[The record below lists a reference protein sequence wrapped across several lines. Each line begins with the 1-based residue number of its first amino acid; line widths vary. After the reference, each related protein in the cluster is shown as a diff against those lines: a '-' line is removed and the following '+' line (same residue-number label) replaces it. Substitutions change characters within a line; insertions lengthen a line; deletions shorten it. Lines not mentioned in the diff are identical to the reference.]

1 MAPKK
6 QPKAAAKKKA
16 APEGEVVGESTG
28 SNNVARVGKLAPLSK
43 EELAVN
49 AEIYATVNASLELI
63 ESNPVFSGIRDMAPL
78 SLKVAGDDD
87 ANDDDPMNWGQIAP
101 FDAETFTDTFKTTGR
116 VTCGI
121 NFFAMDVTYSATPG
135 IPIRKKAVSSLTEH
149 YYDQPAFFMGS
160 VTIGVAKDSDD
171 VPSLMASHSLKP
183 PSPEEKRFAFVE
195 AIARDIRA
203 GKDDFVLKR
212 QCALSVSA
220 CSVDLSTDDAL
231 HWQAVQ
237 EREDFGTDFEA
248 MRRSAVQRLYEIV
261 NYKKRKEDLSKNTL
275 TTLQLQEEY
284 KKVKL
289 GSYSEVISDTFIEMA
304 LKVHKTCFGI
314 QSISKL
320 LLMCGSEYGSRNPFD
335 YLTKLDK
342 ISRRAKGDELS
353 WVFHALH
360 DAWKYGFMTDSGLSL
375 RSIEGKGALAGKS
388 VVDIA
393 IFKKKLRDLFMETL
407 ADFPQW
413 TEEVKTKFRV
423 VCAGHLLCR
432 EFNGCP
438 DERANITWKA
448 GWPPSA
454 VEYLAFIE
462 DAIFGSATM
471 SWQPAVAQCV
481 MHRKGAGEFFELSSV
496 DEHMTHIKEM
506 AHLEVGTK
514 PPKEKQPANEVEVKP
529 DDETGDTTS
538 LTNPEHIQLVSPGN
552 LVIDVSAK
560 SADEMQ
566 KLNLFK
572 RKVAELV
579 RSRVE
584 FAPDMTKGC
593 DLIQALKNTEA
604 GRIKGYKNVEN
615 PAQSSY
621 VAIVYDSKVS
631 GECSHRPHLRQ
642 VYFRSEHCKRLLK
655 VALNLKEPDAI
666 ADGDLYI
673 LPDGGKHGNEMA
685 LLSGLCDANQ
695 KALQKCKKVLCVMY
709 SEASIRERLKICRNT
724 SGALQVEWMFLITS
738 SSLTLPDKPRIHFEG
753 TSNGEFVGPVA
764 WAPFDSSDTWC
775 LPQAIKKT
783 VITKTNV
790 VLAGGSTYA
799 PDSTTDEKKESEKEI
814 AFIRSLKKESEALA
828 AIRARIPYVGVAFN
842 TAHRDQLLMHIDKTV
857 LKMFQVEGDKLYQP
871 AFAELLKDSPVEK
884 AGADETN
891 KKTSAGKRK
900 RETAQNGQKEDPKQA
915 AAGGQSGGGSDDAK
929 KALLARIAPL
939 SKGKAD
945 AAAGGSK
952 GGKRQ
957 KKEAN
962 ADEEMD
968 EDGIDELDDDMGE
981 A

>member
-121 NFFAMDVTYSATPG
+121 NFFAMDVTHSAAPG

-203 GKDDFVLKR
+203 GKGDFVLKR
-212 QCALSVSA
+212 QRALSVSA
-220 CSVDLSTDDAL
+220 CFVDLSTDDAL

-261 NYKKRKEDLSKNTL
+261 NYKKRKEDLLKNTL

-289 GSYSEVISDTFIEMA
+289 GSYSEEISDTFIEMA

-320 LLMCGSEYGSRNPFD
+320 LLMCDSEYGSRNPFD

-375 RSIEGKGALAGKS
+375 RSIEGKGTLAGKS

-393 IFKKKLRDLFMETL
+393 IFKMKLRDLFMEKL

-413 TEEVKTKFRV
+413 TEEVKSKFRV
-423 VCAGHLLCR
+423 VCAGHLLFR

-462 DAIFGSATM
+462 
-471 SWQPAVAQCV
+471 
-481 MHRKGAGEFFELSSV
+481 
-496 DEHMTHIKEM
+496 
-506 AHLEVGTK
+506 VGTK
-514 PPKEKQPANEVEVKP
+514 PPEEKQPANEVDVKL

-538 LTNPEHIQLVSPGN
+538 LTNPENIQLVSPGN

-579 RSRVE
+579 RSHVE
-584 FAPDMTKGC
+584 SVPDMTKEC

-604 GRIKGYKNVEN
+604 GRIKGSKNVEN

-695 KALQKCKKVLCVMY
+695 KALQKCKKVLYVMY
-709 SEASIRERLKICRNT
+709 SESSIRERLKICRNT
-724 SGALQVEWMFLITS
+724 SGALQVERTFLITS
-738 SSLTLPDKPRIHFEG
+738 SSLTLPDMPRIHFEG

-799 PDSTTDEKKESEKEI
+799 PDTTTDEKKESEKEI
-814 AFIRSLKKESEALA
+814 AFIRSLKKESEPVFFHATPTKLWEEILRCHNVKAAVDLTPADGARALA

-871 AFAELLKDSPVEK
+871 AFAELLKDSPVEE

-929 KALLARIAPL
+929 KALLARVAPL